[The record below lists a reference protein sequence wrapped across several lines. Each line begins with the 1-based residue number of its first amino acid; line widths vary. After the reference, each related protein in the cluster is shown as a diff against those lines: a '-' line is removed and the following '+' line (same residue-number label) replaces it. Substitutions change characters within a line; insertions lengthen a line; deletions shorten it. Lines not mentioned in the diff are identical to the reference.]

1 MGYIELK
8 TGQVALRPKKEITP
22 RASVIPNT
30 ETGQDLAYG
39 DNKYITIA
47 RGDNKDKV
55 AYWNKQL

>member
-30 ETGQDLAYG
+30 ETGQGLTYG

-55 AYWNKQL
+55 AY

>member
-22 RASVIPNT
+22 PAPVIPDT

-39 DNKYITIA
+39 DNKSA

-55 AYWNKQL
+55 AY